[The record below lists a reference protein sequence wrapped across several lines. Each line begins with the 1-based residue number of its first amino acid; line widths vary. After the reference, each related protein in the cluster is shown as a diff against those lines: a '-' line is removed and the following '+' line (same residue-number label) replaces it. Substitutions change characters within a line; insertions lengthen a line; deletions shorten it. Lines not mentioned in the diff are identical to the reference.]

1 MISGTV
7 IETLK
12 QFVPEENIHLQEPMA
27 LHTTFKVGGNADCL
41 VELEEEEQARQVYRY
56 LNMVE
61 VPFFVLG
68 NGSNTLVRDTGY
80 NGVMLRVG
88 KKFSAIEIEG
98 TCMKVQAGALLSQAS
113 KAAMEHGLSGLEFAS
128 GIPGTV
134 GGGVIMNAGAYG
146 GEMSQVVTD
155 VTVVNKEGE
164 LLLLNNETM
173 EFGYRYSSIRNQSFL
188 VTQVSFKLQQ
198 ANPLEIQAKMEELAV
213 KRRQKQ
219 PLEYPSAGS
228 TFKRPEGYFA
238 GKLIQ
243 DAGLKGY
250 SVGGAQVSEKHCGF
264 VINMGNATAVDI
276 YHLIRDVQNKV
287 RETSGVTLEPE
298 VIMLGEF

>member
-238 GKLIQ
+238 GELIMN
-243 DAGLKGY
+243 AGLRGFQI
-250 SVGGAQVSEKHCGF
+250 GGARVADKHCGF
-264 VINMGNATAVDI
+264 VVNMGNATAA
-276 YHLIRDVQNKV
+276 DVLDVIAEVQERVKD
-287 RETSGVTLEPE
+287 RFGVELQPE
-298 VIMLGEF
+298 IVIV

>member
-12 QFVPEENIHLQEPMA
+12 RFVPEENIHLQEPMA

-41 VELEEEEQARQVYRY
+41 VELEKEEQARQVYRY

-68 NGSNTLVRDTGY
+68 NGSNTLVRDAGY

-98 TCMKVQAGALLSQAS
+98 TCMRVQAGALLSQVS

-238 GKLIQ
+238 GELIMN
-243 DAGLKGY
+243 AGLRGFQI
-250 SVGGAQVSEKHCGF
+250 GGARVADKHCGF
-264 VINMGNATAVDI
+264 VVNMGNATAA
-276 YHLIRDVQNKV
+276 DVLDVIAEVQERVKE
-287 RETSGVTLEPE
+287 RFGVELQPE
-298 VIMLGEF
+298 IVIV

>member
-1 MISGTV
+1 MISGAV

-12 QFVPEENIHLQEPMA
+12 KFVPEENIHLQEPMA
-27 LHTTFKVGGNADCL
+27 LHTTFRVGGNADCL
-41 VELEEEEQARQVYRY
+41 IELEKEEQIRQVYRY

-68 NGSNTLVRDTGY
+68 NGSNTLVKDEGY
-80 NGVMLRVG
+80 SGVMLQVG
-88 KKFSAIEIEG
+88 KKFSAMEIEG
-98 TCMKVQAGALLSQAS
+98 TCMRVQAGALLSQVS

-134 GGGVIMNAGAYG
+134 GGAVIMNAGAYG

-155 VTVVNKEGE
+155 VTVVSKEGE
-164 LLLLNNETM
+164 LLLLDNATM

-188 VTQVSFKLQQ
+188 VTQVSFKLQPD
-198 ANPLEIQAKMEELAV
+198 NPLEIQAKMEELAV

-238 GKLIQ
+238 GELIMK
-243 DAGLKGY
+243 AGLRGFQI
-250 SVGGAQVSEKHCGF
+250 GGARVSDKHCGF
-264 VINMGNATAVDI
+264 VVNMGNATAA
-276 YHLIRDVQNKV
+276 DVLDVIAEVQERVKE
-287 RETSGVTLEPE
+287 RFGVELQPE
-298 VIMLGEF
+298 IIIV

>member
-68 NGSNTLVRDTGY
+68 NGSNTLVRDSGY
-80 NGVMLRVG
+80 NGVMLRIG
-88 KKFSAIEIEG
+88 KKFSTIEIEG

-188 VTQVSFKLQQ
+188 VTQVSFKLHQ

-238 GKLIQ
+238 GELIMN
-243 DAGLKGY
+243 AGLRGFQI
-250 SVGGAQVSEKHCGF
+250 GGARVSDKHCGF
-264 VINMGNATAVDI
+264 VVNMGNATAA
-276 YHLIRDVQNKV
+276 DVLDVIEEVQERVKE
-287 RETSGVTLEPE
+287 RFGVELQPE
-298 VIMLGEF
+298 IVIV

>member
-173 EFGYRYSSIRNQSFL
+173 EFGYRYSSNRNQSFL
-188 VTQVSFKLQQ
+188 VTQVLFILQQ
-198 ANPLEIQAKMEELAV
+198 ANPLEIQEKMEELAV

-238 GKLIQ
+238 GELIMN
-243 DAGLKGY
+243 AGLRGFQI
-250 SVGGAQVSEKHCGF
+250 GGARVADKHCGF
-264 VINMGNATAVDI
+264 VVNMGNATAA
-276 YHLIRDVQNKV
+276 DVLDVIAEVQERVKD
-287 RETSGVTLEPE
+287 RFGVELQPE
-298 VIMLGEF
+298 IVIV

>member
-41 VELEEEEQARQVYRY
+41 IELEEEEQARQVYRY

-68 NGSNTLVRDTGY
+68 NGSNTLVRDEGY

-98 TCMKVQAGALLSQAS
+98 TCMRVQAGALLSQAS

-155 VTVVNKEGE
+155 VTVVNKDGE

-238 GKLIQ
+238 GELIMN
-243 DAGLKGY
+243 AGLRGFQI
-250 SVGGAQVSEKHCGF
+250 GGARVADKHCGF
-264 VINMGNATAVDI
+264 VVNMGNATAA
-276 YHLIRDVQNKV
+276 DVLDVIAEVQERVKE
-287 RETSGVTLEPE
+287 RFGVELQPE
-298 VIMLGEF
+298 IVIV